1 MINQVSKDGVTIA
14 EAFNLKFGGDDDGI
28 KMCDPS
34 FMLGV
39 QRKTRYDEK
48 EDVYYHELTRSGC
61 ITDLY
66 KEFESEMP
74 KKTATTPMP
83 EKTFLSMFTPE
94 GDRREQSDEITA
106 EIKGKGY
113 MHILASLFTKL
124 LAVGEPAPLPSPTGL
139 VIEGSAT
146 LALAIREPVIAPVI
160 AVLFGI
166 NQPLGVEIEMEV
178 ALAALAVAEKL
189 ADSAETEE
197 AETRM
202 VDIVRYLLQAQAIGG
217 LDDETRWVRTMMNK
231 LSGLQHERGGVD
243 VASGEGR

>member
-1 MINQVSKDGVTIA
+1 MLAAAPEFVAQFGGADAAGAADEADKAAKPDTGSHATVHSDDVDMINQVSKDGVTIA

-48 EDVYYHELTRSGC
+48 EDVYYHELTQSGC

-113 MHILASLFTKL
+113 MHIVGTL
-124 LAVGEPAPLPSPTGL
+124 LWLSRNCYPEISQGLSQLCSVMSKPSQ
-139 VIEGSAT
+139 EAYD
-146 LALAIREPVIAPVI
+146 
-160 AVLFGI
+160 
-166 NQPLGVEIEMEV
+166 
-178 ALAALAVAEKL
+178 AALHMISYVMRCCAWC
-189 ADSAETEE
+189 
-197 AETRM
+197 
-202 VDIVRYLLQAQAIGG
+202 
-217 LDDETRWVRTMMNK
+217 DDEDSDDEECTSTMYT
-231 LSGLQHERGGVD
+231 
-243 VASGEGR
+243 